1 MRRSS
6 SSARK
11 RAWPDRLALDA
22 GSDHRLSGVGRELSQ
37 WVLEHFTERKLLVFD
52 LGGNLRYDR
61 RAEGGCRIAN
71 GSARFQEVARA
82 LAMIIF
88 WISLVPS

>member
-1 MRRSS
+1 MGGT
-6 SSARK
+6 
-11 RAWPDRLALDA
+11 LFLDA
-22 GSDHRLSGVGRELSQ
+22 GSGHRLSGVGRELSQ
-37 WVLEHFTERKLLVFD
+37 WVLETFTERKLLVFD

-88 WISLVPS
+88 WMSLVPS